1 MRFVCSLSGVAFSN
15 LRKLSPA
22 AHLGEQGAPWL
33 RINEDETVHK
43 VSCCTCKP
51 VSPLRKCI
59 ESSVFCRFRAKRTR
73 AAETL
78 GLGGITSTFMQGD
91 LTAPDPS
98 HVKSRIILTVSPHD
112 SDSVRGTRSEMV
124 VLELVPSFEM
134 TSLNIDCRFPLQAGR
149 HP

>member
-1 MRFVCSLSGVAFSN
+1 
-15 LRKLSPA
+15 
-22 AHLGEQGAPWL
+22 
-33 RINEDETVHK
+33 
-43 VSCCTCKP
+43 
-51 VSPLRKCI
+51 
-59 ESSVFCRFRAKRTR
+59 
-73 AAETL
+73 
-78 GLGGITSTFMQGD
+78 MQGD